1 MQANSSLQQLSLF
14 MERELLE
21 NILPFWLKH
30 TIDTRNG
37 GFYGAVHNDLT
48 IDDSVERSLVLCARM
63 LWTFSAVYRAYPEPE
78 FLAAARHA
86 YHELSEHFFDRQ
98 HGGVFWRLN
107 HHHEPVSDRKQ
118 TYGQAFAIYALSE
131 YHLAAGEPE
140 PFIQAGQLF
149 DLLEKHAADPVNGGY
164 IEGCA
169 RDWSPLADLRLSE
182 KEPNCPKSMNTL
194 LHVLEAYTN
203 LIRASGSETV
213 RERQAALVNIFL
225 NHVIDPDTHLNRLFF
240 SLDWQPMGDRFSFGH
255 DIECSW
261 LLVEA
266 AEVIGDPQ
274 LIEKTSK
281 VSLAMAEAVRK
292 LALLADG
299 SIVQEGGPEGAT
311 DLSKH
316 WWAHAEGVV
325 GFINA
330 MQLSQSSNPEL
341 AGQYLSTALGLW
353 AYIETNFIDRNHG
366 EWFKVLDPAGVPLPG
381 QPKSGP
387 WEDPYHHSRACL
399 EVTRRIKNF

>member
-1 MQANSSLQQLSLF
+1 MQ
-14 MERELLE
+14 RELLE

-30 TIDTRNG
+30 TIDHRNG

-48 IDDSVERSLVLCARM
+48 IDDTVERSLVLCARM
-63 LWTFSAVYRAYPEPE
+63 LWTFSAVYRVYLKPE
-78 FLAAARHA
+78 FLSAARHA
-86 YHELSEHFFDRQ
+86 YEELKGYFIDRQ

-107 HHHEPVSDRKQ
+107 NHHEPVSERKQ

-131 YHLAAGEPE
+131 YHLATGETGPLD
-140 PFIQAGQLF
+140 QAMSLF
-149 DLLEKHAADPVNGGY
+149 DLLEQHAADQIYGGY

-169 RDWSPLADLRLSE
+169 RDWSSLEDMRLSE

-194 LHVLEAYTN
+194 LHVMEAYTN
-203 LIRASGSETV
+203 LIRAGRSEAV
-213 RERQAALVNIFL
+213 RDRQASLLNTFL

-240 SLDWQPMGDRFSFGH
+240 TLDWRPMGDRFSFGH

-266 AEVIGDPQ
+266 AEVVGDPH
-274 LIEKTSK
+274 LLDKALTA
-281 VSLAMAEAVRK
+281 SLAMAEAVRNT
-292 LALLADG
+292 ALLPDG
-299 SIVQEGGPEGAT
+299 SMVQEGGPEGPS

-325 GFINA
+325 GFLNA
-330 MQLSQSSNPEL
+330 MQLSQATGMEN
-341 AGQYLSTALGLW
+341 AGQYLSAALGLW
-353 AYIETNFIDRNHG
+353 SYIETYFIDRNHG
-366 EWFKVLDPAGVPLPG
+366 EWYKVLDPAGVPLPG

-399 EVTRRIKNF
+399 EVIRRAKE